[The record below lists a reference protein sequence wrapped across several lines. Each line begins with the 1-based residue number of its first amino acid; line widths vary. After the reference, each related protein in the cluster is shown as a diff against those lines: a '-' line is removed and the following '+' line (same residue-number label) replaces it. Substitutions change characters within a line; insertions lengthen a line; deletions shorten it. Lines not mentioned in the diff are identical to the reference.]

1 MMEEKEIVP
10 AVTPYRKR
18 VKGRIYRWVIQLPSG
33 VEAPETVYV
42 LSKKPL
48 IVSEEPELKKSTK
61 KCDEDAVRLLREKI
75 ESKAFR
81 KAVGGAVVD
90 AIEKLLKLCE

>member
-1 MMEEKEIVP
+1 MTEAI
-10 AVTPYRKR
+10 TPYRKR
-18 VKGRIYRWVIQLPSG
+18 IKGNIYRYVIQLPAG
-33 VEAPETVYV
+33 VDAPDKVYIV
-42 LSKKPL
+42 SKKPL
-48 IVSEEPELKKSTK
+48 VVAETPELHTAEKKPR
-61 KCDEDAVRLLREKI
+61 CDEDAVKLLKEKI

>member
-1 MMEEKEIVP
+1 MTEV
-10 AVTPYRKR
+10 VTPYRTHI
-18 VKGRIYRWVIQLPSG
+18 KGNIYRYVIQLPAG
-33 VEAPETVYV
+33 VDAPDKVYII
-42 LSKKPL
+42 SKKPL
-48 IVSEEPELKKSTK
+48 IVSEEPELPTAEKKP
-61 KCDEDAVRLLREKI
+61 KCDEEAVKLLKEKI

>member
-1 MMEEKEIVP
+1 MEEIIP

-18 VKGRIYRWVIQLPSG
+18 VKGKIYRWVIQLPSG
-33 VEAPETVYV
+33 VEAPETMYI
-42 LSKKPL
+42 LSRKPL
-48 IVSEEPELKKSTK
+48 IISEKPELKMKSTK
-61 KCDEDAVRLLREKI
+61 TCDEEAVRLLREKI

-81 KAVGGAVVD
+81 KAVGGAVVE

>member
-1 MMEEKEIVP
+1 MEPI

-18 VKGRIYRWVIQLPSG
+18 VKGKIYRWIIQLPSG

-48 IVSEEPELKKSTK
+48 IVSEEPELKMKNTK
-61 KCDEDAVRLLREKI
+61 KCDEEAVKLLKEKL
-75 ESKAFR
+75 ENKTFR
-81 KAVGGAVVD
+81 KAVGGAVVE

>member
-1 MMEEKEIVP
+1 MAEEIM
-10 AVTPYRKR
+10 AVSPFRR
-18 VKGRIYRWVIQLPSG
+18 RIKGKIYRWVIQLPSG

-48 IVSEEPELKKSTK
+48 IVSEEAELKMKSTK
-61 KCDEDAVRLLREKI
+61 KCDEDAVKLLREKMQ
-75 ESKAFR
+75 SKAFR
-81 KAVGGAVVD
+81 KAVGSSVVE

>member
-1 MMEEKEIVP
+1 MEEIVP
-10 AVTPYRKR
+10 TITPYKKR
-18 VKGRIYRWVIQLPSG
+18 VKGKIYRWIIQLPSG

-48 IVSEEPELKKSTK
+48 VVAETPELPTAEKKQR
-61 KCDEDAVRLLREKI
+61 CDEDAVRLLREKI

-81 KAVGGAVVD
+81 KAVGGAVVE

>member
-1 MMEEKEIVP
+1 MTEEIVG
-10 AVTPYRKR
+10 VTPYKKR

-33 VEAPETVYV
+33 VDAPETVYV
-42 LSKKPL
+42 LSRKPL
-48 IVSEEPELKKSTK
+48 IVSEVPELPRASQKPQ

-81 KAVGGAVVD
+81 KAVGGAVID

>member
-1 MMEEKEIVP
+1 MTEEIVGI
-10 AVTPYRKR
+10 TPYRKH
-18 VKGRIYRWVIQLPSG
+18 VKGNIYRWIIQLPAG
-33 VEAPETVYV
+33 VEAPDKMYV
-42 LSKKPL
+42 VSRKPL
-48 IVSEEPELKKSTK
+48 VVAETPEPPSLSRKT
-61 KCDEDAVRLLREKI
+61 KCDEDAVKLLKEKI

>member
-1 MMEEKEIVP
+1 MTEVV

-18 VKGRIYRWVIQLPSG
+18 VKGKIYRWIIQLPSG

-48 IVSEEPELKKSTK
+48 IVSEEPELKMKSTK
-61 KCDEDAVRLLREKI
+61 KCDEDAVRLLREKV

-81 KAVGGAVVD
+81 KAVGGAVVE
-90 AIEKLLKLCE
+90 AIESLLKLCE

>member
-1 MMEEKEIVP
+1 MTEEIIGI
-10 AVTPYRKR
+10 TPFRKR
-18 VKGRIYRWVIQLPSG
+18 VKGKIYRWVIQLPSG

-48 IVSEEPELKKSTK
+48 VVAETPELPSLSRKT
-61 KCDEDAVRLLREKI
+61 KCDEDAVKLLKEKL
-75 ESKAFR
+75 ENKTFR
-81 KAVGGAVVD
+81 KAVGSSVVD

>member
-1 MMEEKEIVP
+1 MTEETI
-10 AVTPYRKR
+10 TPYKKQI
-18 VKGRIYRWVIQLPSG
+18 KGNIYRWVIQLPAG
-33 VEAPETVYV
+33 VDAPDKVYIV
-42 LSKKPL
+42 SKKPL
-48 IVSEEPELKKSTK
+48 IISEEPELKMKSTK